1 MTFRFFDG
9 VGDVDDVVD
18 AKDAEEEGANSD
30 TVGAD
35 ASDIEEAIDRL
46 ATPVVVVV

>member
-1 MTFRFFDG
+1 MSLRVLCGVIFGFFDG
-9 VGDVDDVVD
+9 AGDVDD
-18 AKDAEEEGANSD
+18 
-30 TVGAD
+30 VGAD

>member
-9 VGDVDDVVD
+9 VGDVDD
-18 AKDAEEEGANSD
+18 
-30 TVGAD
+30 VGAD